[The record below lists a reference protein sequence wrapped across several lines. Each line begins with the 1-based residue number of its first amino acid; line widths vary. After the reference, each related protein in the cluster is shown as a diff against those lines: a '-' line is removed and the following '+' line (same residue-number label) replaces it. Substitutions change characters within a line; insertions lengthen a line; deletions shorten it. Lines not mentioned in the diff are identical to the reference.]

1 MPLSLSDLRAAARL
15 ASGAV
20 VGVTDVVE
28 ATHASIARP
37 FGRPKRT
44 RGITGFVYRMIRAG
58 QLPTIQL
65 GGLRSTRI
73 LTAEL
78 LRSVMALESNT
89 ATS

>member
-1 MPLSLSDLRAAARL
+1 MVLPDPREQPFLTAEEAAPLL
-15 ASGAV
+15 
-20 VGVTDVVE
+20 GV
-28 ATHASIARP
+28 SRSS
-37 FGRPKRT
+37 
-44 RGITGFVYRMIRAG
+44 VYRMIRAG

>member
-1 MPLSLSDLRAAARL
+1 MVLPDPREQPFLTAEEAAPLL
-15 ASGAV
+15 
-20 VGVTDVVE
+20 GV
-28 ATHASIARP
+28 SRSS
-37 FGRPKRT
+37 
-44 RGITGFVYRMIRAG
+44 VYRMIRAG

-89 ATS
+89 STG